1 MTTTDQFHHFCTASA
16 NAHWAFAFR
25 GHFVE
30 EITTALV
37 DIGEGSSAIPDGT
50 FKRKL
55 SFMLVE
61 SFQNL
66 LKHAESRKTLNQP
79 IDDEGL
85 FCFRRRGQQVL
96 IHSINVIRNTALNDY
111 ADVIHKVNSLDKE
124 ELRALHVQHLQENQ
138 LSERGGAGLGLIE
151 IARKSGNKIQHDVQ
165 AIDAEYS
172 FLHQLIVIGEG
183 MSHEETL
190 LAQSE
195 NADLYW
201 SMHKLKLMVFYK
213 GDFNQRTILPII
225 ELAELGTVQAS
236 ADAKLSL
243 KALHV
248 IVEMLQNVSRH
259 QQDPTHVGFFAMG
272 PCQEG
277 IQVFTSNLIDPL
289 RVQIVRDKMK
299 FLIPQ
304 TREALA
310 ELHRE
315 ALRASL
321 HFESKSSSGLGLIEI
336 CQASKVPPEV
346 AFYQDG
352 NDHGWIVLKS
362 VV

>member
-1 MTTTDQFHHFCTASA
+1 MTTTSQFHHLCTATASA
-16 NAHWAFAFR
+16 DWTFAFR

-37 DIGEGSSAIPDGT
+37 DIGEGSSSIPDGT

-66 LKHAESRKTLNQP
+66 LKHAESRMTLDEA
-79 IDDEGL
+79 IDDAGM
-85 FCFRRRGQQVL
+85 FCFRKCGSHVL
-96 IHSINVIRNTALNDY
+96 IHSINVIRNSGVPGYVDA
-111 ADVIHKVNSLDKE
+111 IQKINSLDKDQ
-124 ELRALHVQHLQENQ
+124 LRELHVQHLQENQ

-151 IARKSGNKIQHDVQ
+151 IARKSGNKIHHDIQ
-165 AIDAEYS
+165 TIDAEYS
-172 FLHQLIVIGEG
+172 FLHQMIVIGEA
-183 MSHEETL
+183 MPPMEVVQR
-190 LAQSE
+190 QSE
-195 NADLYW
+195 NAEFYW
-201 SMHKLKLMVFYK
+201 SLHRLKLMVFYK

-225 ELAELGTVQAS
+225 ELAELGTVQTS

-259 QQDPTHVGFFAMG
+259 QQDFSQVSYFAMG
-272 PCQEG
+272 ICEEG
-277 IQVFTSNLIDPL
+277 IQVFTSNLIEPF
-289 RVQIVRDKMK
+289 RVQVVRDKMK
-299 FLIPQ
+299 FLVHQ
-304 TREALA
+304 TRAELA

-321 HFESKSSSGLGLIEI
+321 HFESKTSSGLGLIEI
-336 CQASKVPPEV
+336 CQASKVPPTVDFFKDAE
-346 AFYQDG
+346 DR
-352 NDHGWIVLKS
+352 GWIVLKS